1 MNFKLLSRLL
11 ILLLLAAGIALG
23 IAYRDQFS
31 PEQLEGWIKAAGV
44 WGPIAYIATYMVGT
58 LFVAGAALTLMGG
71 ALFGPVWGVLYVL
84 IGSVGGA
91 TLAFLIARYVAGDW
105 VERHTKG
112 ILRQVKDGVE
122 AEGWRF
128 VAFVRL
134 VPLFP
139 FNLLNYALG
148 LTRIPL
154 RTYVLASA
162 AFMLPGIAG
171 YVYLGT
177 LARDAL
183 VGGENLVRTII
194 IALAVF
200 AMLVFLPLLVRRI
213 RARRAGAAAETT
225 GDAPAEPTAHSPG
238 VG

>member
-1 MNFKLLSRLL
+1 
-11 ILLLLAAGIALG
+11 
-23 IAYRDQFS
+23 
-31 PEQLEGWIKAAGV
+31 
-44 WGPIAYIATYMVGT
+44 
-58 LFVAGAALTLMGG
+58 MGG